1 VPRQGNGEV
10 RISLVETIDLP
21 RLRIA
26 QVAPP
31 YERVPPRGYG
41 GTERIVDELS
51 RELARRGHTVTLFA
65 SGDSESPGELVATL
79 PTALRDT
86 GSESEAARAYM
97 RTVELVLEH
106 EDRFDLI
113 HSHLDF
119 WSLPLARAAA
129 KPVVVT
135 FHGRLDVPLAAE
147 ALRDQPATPVA
158 LSRGHAAQCPGI
170 PWRVVYNG
178 LSLDRMP
185 FEPEPGEDLCF
196 VGRIAPE
203 KGVLDAIEIA
213 RLSGRR
219 LRIAAKEPFLER
231 EKQYYTEVFAPAR
244 GRADVVEVG
253 ELGAAERDALMA
265 ASYATLMPSDWPE
278 PFGLTAIE
286 SLACGTPVIARP
298 VGALPEIIRDGRD
311 GFLGADAEAMA
322 ASLAGIARLDRAAI
336 RRDVLDRFS
345 ASRMADGY
353 EEIYRSVL
361 PQRETTRIPPARVAR
376 VQ

>member
-1 VPRQGNGEV
+1 M
-10 RISLVETIDLP
+10 VETIDLP

-31 YERVPPRGYG
+31 YERVPPPAYG

-51 RELARRGHTVTLFA
+51 RELARRGHEVTLFA
-65 SGDSESPGELVATL
+65 SGDSEAPGELVPTVAHSLRNNGPETDATAGFL
-79 PTALRDT
+79 HTL
-86 GSESEAARAYM
+86 
-97 RTVELVLEH
+97 ELVLEH

-113 HSHLDF
+113 HSHIEF
-119 WSLPLARAAA
+119 WSLALGRAAR

-135 FHGRLDVPLAAE
+135 FHGRLDAPYAAD
-147 ALRDQPATPVA
+147 ALRDQRSALVA
-158 LSRGHAAQCPGI
+158 LSRGHAAQCPGF
-170 PWRVVYNG
+170 PWNVVYNG

-185 FEPEPGEDLCF
+185 YGSDPGEDLCF

-213 RLSGRR
+213 RISGRR

-231 EKQYYTEVFAPAR
+231 EKQYYAETFAPAR
-244 GRADVVEVG
+244 GRADVEEVG

-298 VGALPEIIRDGRD
+298 VGALPELIRHGRD
-311 GFLGADAEAMA
+311 GFLGPDAEAMA
-322 ASLAGIARLDRAAI
+322 ASLPGVADLDRAGI
-336 RRDVLDRFS
+336 RRDVIEHFS
-345 ASRMADGY
+345 SWRMADGY
-353 EEIYRSVL
+353 ELIYRSVL
-361 PQRETTRIPPARVAR
+361 AERETTRISPTRVAR
-376 VQ
+376 V

>member
-1 VPRQGNGEV
+1 MVDT
-10 RISLVETIDLP
+10 LDLP

-31 YERVPPRGYG
+31 YERVPPPGYG

-51 RELARRGHTVTLFA
+51 RELARRGHEVTLFA
-65 SGDSESPGELVATL
+65 SADSQAPGELVPTVVMPLRNHGPETDAT
-79 PTALRDT
+79 
-86 GSESEAARAYM
+86 AAFVH
-97 RTVELVLEH
+97 TLELILEH
-106 EDRFDLI
+106 EDRFDLV

-119 WSLPLARAAA
+119 WSLALGRAARR
-129 KPVVVT
+129 PVVAT
-135 FHGRLDVPLAAE
+135 FHGRLDMPNAAE
-147 ALRDQPATPVA
+147 ALRDHRPALVA
-158 LSRGHAAQCPGI
+158 LSRGHAAQCPGF
-170 PWRVVYNG
+170 PWNVVYNG
-178 LSLDRMP
+178 LSLDQMP
-185 FEPEPGEDLCF
+185 FGSEPGDDLCF

-219 LRIAAKEPFLER
+219 LNIAAKEPFLER
-231 EKQYYTEVFAPAR
+231 EKQYYAEAFAPAR
-244 GRADVVEVG
+244 SRADVVEVG
-253 ELGAAERDALMA
+253 ELGAADRDALMA

-298 VGALPEIIRDGRD
+298 VGALPELIRHGHD

-322 ASLAGIARLDRAAI
+322 GSLEGVADLDRASI
-336 RRDVLDRFS
+336 RRDVIERFS

-353 EEIYRSVL
+353 ERVYRSIL
-361 PQRETTRIPPARVAR
+361 AGHETTRIPPTRVAR
-376 VQ
+376 V